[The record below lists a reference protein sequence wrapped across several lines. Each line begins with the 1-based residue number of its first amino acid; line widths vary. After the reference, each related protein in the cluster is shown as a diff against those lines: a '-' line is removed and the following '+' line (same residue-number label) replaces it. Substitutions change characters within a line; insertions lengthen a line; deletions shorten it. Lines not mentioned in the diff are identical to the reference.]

1 MQKLRISKLVLYLAI
16 IFVSCKHIGKVS
28 LHGKKIDI
36 PESGSEN
43 SSDAAIPYVLSKPD
57 REWTMPDELKEISG
71 IVKMPGDTLLAIED
85 LHAAL
90 YFINVS
96 QQQAIIAKKL
106 TFDDVAKD
114 KFDIEDVTM
123 DSSHTIYA
131 LWSHGV
137 IFKISNWKDKM
148 QVEANETNLDKKNNT
163 EGLAYNPLTGEL
175 LIACK
180 NESGIEG
187 EKKSTR
193 AVYAYDL
200 ASRKLK
206 DEPFLVIEKKQL
218 DKFISR
224 KVDFY
229 PSAIGV
235 HPITHDVFIIST
247 KGSKSIACFTQS
259 GDLKGFEMLD
269 PDLLPQPEGICFD
282 YKGNIFISTEGKHG
296 EAAHVYEYAWK
307 K

>member
-1 MQKLRISKLVLYLAI
+1 MARLSNLLLYLP
-16 IFVSCKHIGKVS
+16 IFFSSCRDSGKIS
-28 LHGKKIDI
+28 LHGKKIDF
-36 PESGSEN
+36 PESPSEN
-43 SSDAAIPYVLSKPD
+43 SKDAAIPYALTKPD
-57 REWTMPDELKEISG
+57 RTWIMPGELKEISG

-96 QQQAIIAKKL
+96 KQQAVIAKKL
-106 TFDDVAKD
+106 TFEEVAKD

-137 IFKISNWKDKM
+137 IFKITNWKDKM
-148 QVEANETNLDKKNNT
+148 QVEVDETNLDKKNNT
-163 EGLAYNPLTGEL
+163 EGIAYNPLTGNL
-175 LIACK
+175 LVACK
-180 NESGIEG
+180 NESGLEG

-193 AVYAYDL
+193 AVYAYNV

-206 DEPFLVIEKKQL
+206 DEPFLVIEKKEL
-218 DKFISR
+218 DKFMSR

-235 HPITHDVFIIST
+235 HPLTHDIFIIST
-247 KGSKSIACFTQS
+247 KGSKSIACFNQS
-259 GDLKGFEMLD
+259 GDLKGFELLD

-282 YKGNIFISTEGKHG
+282 FKGNIFISTEGKHG
-296 EAAHVYEYAWK
+296 EAARVYEYAWIK
-307 K
+307 

>member
-1 MQKLRISKLVLYLAI
+1 V
-16 IFVSCKHIGKVS
+16 
-28 LHGKKIDI
+28 KKIDI

-57 REWTMPDELKEISG
+57 RAWTMPGELKEISG

-137 IFKISNWKDKM
+137 IFKITNWRDKM

-163 EGLAYNPLTGEL
+163 EGLAYNPVTGDL

-180 NESGIEG
+180 NESGLEG

-193 AVYAYDL
+193 AVYAYDV

-206 DEPFLVIEKKQL
+206 AEPFLVIEKKEL
-218 DKFISR
+218 DKFISQ

-235 HPITHDVFIIST
+235 HPISHDIFIIST
-247 KGSKSIACFTQS
+247 KGNKSIACFSQS
-259 GDLKGFEMLD
+259 GDLKGFELLD
-269 PDLLPQPEGICFD
+269 PDLLPQPEGLCFD

-296 EAAHVYEYAWK
+296 EPAHVYEYAWK
-307 K
+307 KQ